1 MSDYYG
7 TEQSRVIEV
16 EDRGFDNVV
25 FLTGRPP
32 LTSEWNLINQIG
44 NQKALEASRLTLP
57 SGWMRVGDISST
69 ISESDAQSSDV
80 LTSESYEANT
90 FKLISKG
97 GNVAVVNGWR
107 ILVQGVNSPDDN
119 NIIELN
125 DAAGQ
130 RYDFVF
136 LEVWRKLVSYSDPLY
151 PHGNVT
157 ATPYTDNE
165 ILWPAV
171 GTETSQR
178 VQVQYRI
185 RSESVSTVLSADS
198 DVFADVGIHPIGG
211 RSTGENT
218 FYSFS
223 PKGADDVGLYVA
235 GDGSSTAQT
244 NLDTVDGYVYAVP
257 MFLVYRRVPSAS
269 VFNATQI
276 NNGYTTVAKAVD
288 GYVKDRPD
296 STLADAVYPED
307 IVDFRHRIASDS
319 GDVSDAVQETVSRLL
334 SGDLATAVERGHDVD
349 GLSSSAVSG
358 GAILTK
364 AERIN
369 STGSDNIP
377 NMGTGDG
384 FRRAF
389 CNASVKHENCI
400 VEVPI
405 NDAKWVAGT
414 VSVSSF
420 LDKNYGSIVSAD
432 GVFSTDLGDLVTG
445 VTYDSSSVTIAAGS
459 NLVGTSSNLYLEFTF
474 EYDSSPSGFKDVPRQ
489 MLEASKG
496 TYMPIAT
503 RDRTVG
509 VRFNDSQQLL
519 DFGLSP
525 NVGDTDAADFIR
537 YQGGNYTEGYNFG
550 HELVIHRTTDGS
562 ETWTENLTAGK
573 LNGYYIL
580 GVKSVRVKSGSSYG
594 DPVEFTVSRA
604 VTVGPPYV
612 VDSYEIKVTGH
623 SNTDVQIT
631 LYTGS
636 KIPDDSPT
644 IPSMYDLAGSM
655 KFFETNKQG
664 RGVTDTYEMIEVVA
678 EEDTPSNPG
687 DYIIDTSSIGKPIIA
702 LATKTS
708 MVGGFEKGVP
718 QAFKHLDGS
727 YFSITQSTI
736 NDNLPVMGSSNY
748 TANKLPTRLVVSGAP
763 SASKIRVPV
772 LVHSAVTGSE
782 SPYTFY
788 YRMTPYQGVL
798 SASTELRGKL
808 LSDCGALLTS
818 LGSGS
823 IANHG
828 YSDGTVTVLNGE
840 RVISGDTGIDWSGRV
855 KAGDYIAVGATGVID
870 ENTGYRIESVTGTG
884 GLRLSE
890 LYVGAGYTGA
900 PYAVYRQDTPSSGV
914 SNVVD
919 RLPSYVVTDST
930 GTYVTDHSCKSD
942 DLDLPAGALKFLAMF
957 AAAKPNDPLSSR
969 ANDFVLGAQVK
980 TNTRGRYDFLLA
992 SGATPVFRLESDT
1005 PRPHVIYQDLGAAQE
1020 GGRRRK
1026 VCQFY
1031 LFVRSAEG
1039 LVTGIRDLTGRL
1051 YLVAVSGETCSGT
1064 RNLLSTFTSV
1074 DSVDAFELV
1083 GRPVVK
1089 AP

>member
-7 TEQSRVIEV
+7 TGQNRVLEI
-16 EDRGFDNVV
+16 DGRGLDNVV

-32 LTSEWNLINQIG
+32 LSSEWNLINQIG
-44 NQKALEASRLTLP
+44 NQKALETSRLALP
-57 SGWMRVGDISST
+57 SGWMRVGDTSST
-69 ISESDAQSSDV
+69 MSESDAQSGDV
-80 LTSESYEANT
+80 LTSESYEADT
-90 FKLISKG
+90 FKLVSKG

-125 DAAGQ
+125 AAAGQ

-136 LEVWRKLVSYSDPLY
+136 LEVWRKLVSHSDPLY
-151 PHGNVT
+151 PYGNIT

-185 RSESVSTVLSADS
+185 RSESVSTVLSPDS
-198 DVFADVGIHPIGG
+198 DVFADVGVHPIGG
-211 RSTGENT
+211 RSTGEYT

-235 GDGSSTAQT
+235 GDGSTTAQT
-244 NLDTVDGYVYAVP
+244 NLETVDGYVYAVP

-276 NNGYTTVAKAVD
+276 NNGYTTVARLAD

-296 STLADAVYPED
+296 ATLADAVCPED

-319 GDVSDAVQETVSRLL
+319 GDVADSVQVTLSRLL
-334 SGDLATAVERGHDVD
+334 AGDLTTAVERGYDVD

-358 GAILTK
+358 AAVLTK

-384 FRRAF
+384 LRRAF
-389 CNASVKHENCI
+389 CNASVKHNNCV

-405 NDAKWVAGT
+405 NGATWAAGT
-414 VSVSSF
+414 ILVSSF
-420 LDKNYGSIVSAD
+420 LSKTYGDLVSVD
-432 GVFSTDLGDLVTG
+432 GAFSPDLGSLVTG
-445 VTYDSSSVTIAAGS
+445 VTYDVMAVTIAGGS
-459 NLVGTSSNLYLEFTF
+459 NLIGTSWKLYLEFTF
-474 EYDSSPSGFKDVPRQ
+474 EYEASASGFKDVPRQ

-519 DFGLSP
+519 YFGLTP
-525 NVGDTDAADFIR
+525 NVGDTDAADFVR
-537 YQGGNYTEGYNFG
+537 YRGGNYTEGYNFG
-550 HELVIHRTTDGS
+550 HELVIHRTTNGAG
-562 ETWTENLTAGK
+562 TWTESLTGGK

-580 GVKSVRVKSGSSYG
+580 GVKSVRPKSGSTYG
-594 DPVEFTVSRA
+594 DPAAFNVVRS

-612 VDSYEIKVTGH
+612 VDDYQITAGAYP
-623 SNTDVQIT
+623 NTDVQIT

-636 KIPDDSPT
+636 KVPDDAGSA
-644 IPSMYDLAGSM
+644 YDLAGSM

-687 DYIIDTSSIGKPIIA
+687 DYVIDTSSIGKPIIA

-708 MVGGFEKGVP
+708 MDGGFEKGVP
-718 QAFKHLDGS
+718 QAFKHSDGS
-727 YFSITQSTI
+727 YFSITESTI
-736 NDNLPVMGSSNY
+736 NDSLPVVGSSSY
-748 TANKLPTRLVVSGAP
+748 TVNRLPTRVVVSGATG
-763 SASKIRVPV
+763 AAKIRVAV
-772 LVHSAVTGSE
+772 LVHSAVAASE
-782 SPYTFY
+782 NPYTFY
-788 YRMTPYQGVL
+788 YRMTPYQGIL
-798 SASTELRGKL
+798 SSSTEIRGKL

-823 IANHG
+823 ITNHG
-828 YSDGTVTVLNGE
+828 YSDGTITILNGA
-840 RVISGDTGIDWSGRV
+840 RVVSGSTGVDWSGKV
-855 KAGDYIAVGATGVID
+855 QAGDYLAVGATGVID
-870 ENTGYRIESVTGTG
+870 ENVGYRVDSVTGTG
-884 GLRLSE
+884 GVELSE

-900 PYAVYRQDTPSSGV
+900 PYAIYRLDTPSSGA

-930 GTYVTDHSCKSD
+930 DTYVTDHSCKSD
-942 DLDLPAGALKFLAMF
+942 DLSVAAGSFKLLDTSAALRS
-957 AAAKPNDPLSSR
+957 NDPLASR
-969 ANDFVLGAQVK
+969 ANDFILGAQVK

-992 SGATPVFRLESDT
+992 SSATPVFRLEEDT
-1005 PRPHVIYQDLGAAQE
+1005 PRPHVLYQSLSAAQS
-1020 GGRRRK
+1020 GGRRK

-1031 LFVRSAEG
+1031 LFARSASG
-1039 LVTGIRDLTGRL
+1039 LVSGTRDLTGRL

-1064 RNLLSTFTSV
+1064 ENLLSTFSSV

>member
-7 TEQSRVIEV
+7 TGQNRVIEV
-16 EDRGFDNVV
+16 DGRGLDNVV

-44 NQKALEASRLTLP
+44 NQKALEASRLALP
-57 SGWMRVGDISST
+57 SGWMRVGDVSST
-69 ISESDAQSSDV
+69 VSESDAQSGDV

-90 FKLISKG
+90 LKLVSKG

-119 NIIELN
+119 NVIELN

-151 PHGNVT
+151 PYGNVT

-198 DVFADVGIHPIGG
+198 DVFADVGVHPIGG
-211 RSTGENT
+211 RSTGEYT
-218 FYSFS
+218 FYSFA
-223 PKGADDVGLYVA
+223 PKGADDIGLYVA

-244 NLDTVDGYVYAVP
+244 NLETVDGYVYAIP
-257 MFLVYRRVPSAS
+257 MLLVYRRVPSAS

-276 NNGYTTVAKAVD
+276 NNGYTTVARSAD

-296 STLADAVYPED
+296 ATIADAVCAED
-307 IVDFRHRIASDS
+307 VVDFRHRVASDS
-319 GDVSDAVQETVSRLL
+319 GDVADSVQTTLSRLL
-334 SGDLATAVERGHDVD
+334 SGDLSTAAERGHDAD

-389 CNASVKHENCI
+389 CNASVKHDNCV

-405 NDAKWVAGT
+405 NGATWSAGT
-414 VSVSSF
+414 ISVSSF
-420 LDKNYGSIVSAD
+420 FDKSYGSMVSTE
-432 GVFSTDLGDLVTG
+432 GVFSTDLGALVTG
-445 VTYDSSSVTIAAGS
+445 VAYDTSSVTIAAGS
-459 NLVGTSSNLYLEFTF
+459 NLVGTSASLYLEFTF

-509 VRFNDSQQLL
+509 VRFNNSQQLL
-519 DFGLSP
+519 YFGLTP
-525 NVGDTDAADFIR
+525 NVGDTDAADFVR
-537 YQGGNYTEGYNFG
+537 YRGGNYTEGYNFG
-550 HELVIHRTTDGS
+550 HELVIHRATNG
-562 ETWTENLTAGK
+562 AGK
-573 LNGYYIL
+573 VTESLSGGRLNGYYIL
-580 GVKSVRVKSGSSYG
+580 GVKSVRPASGSSYG
-594 DPVEFTVSRA
+594 DPVSFSVARS

-612 VDSYEIKVTGH
+612 VDSYEITAAAH
-623 SNTDVQIT
+623 PSTDVQIT

-636 KIPDDSPT
+636 KVPDDAGSA
-644 IPSMYDLAGSM
+644 YDLSGSM

-678 EEDTPSNPG
+678 EEDTPG
-687 DYIIDTSSIGKPIIA
+687 KYVVDTSSVGKPIIA

-708 MVGGFEKGVP
+708 MVGPVGDKHEVGVP
-718 QAFKHLDGS
+718 EAFVHSDGS
-727 YFSITQSTI
+727 YFNITETTA
-736 NDNLPVMGSSNY
+736 NDDLPVMGPSSY
-748 TANKLPTRLVVSGAP
+748 AVDWLPTRIVVSGTVGK
-763 SASKIRVPV
+763 SKIRVPV

-788 YRMTPYQGVL
+788 YRMTPYQGIL

-828 YSDGTVTVLNGE
+828 YSDGTVAVLNGE
-840 RVISGDTGIDWSGRV
+840 RVVSGDTGVDWSGRV

-870 ENTGYRIESVTGTG
+870 ENTGYRVESVTGTG

-942 DLDLPAGALKFLAMF
+942 DLDLPAGALKFLATL

-992 SGATPVFRLESDT
+992 SGATPVFRLESGT

-1031 LFVRSAEG
+1031 LFARSAED
-1039 LVTGIRDLTGRL
+1039 LVSGTRDVTGRL